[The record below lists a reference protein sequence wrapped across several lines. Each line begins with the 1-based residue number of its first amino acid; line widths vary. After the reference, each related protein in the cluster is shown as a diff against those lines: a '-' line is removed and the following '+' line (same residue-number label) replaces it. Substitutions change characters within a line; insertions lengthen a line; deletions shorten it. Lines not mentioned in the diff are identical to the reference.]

1 MFLKKMYLKGF
12 KSFAHPVNINFT
24 DGLTVVVGPN
34 GSGKSNI
41 NDALRWVLGEASKK
55 NLRASSAKDMIFAG
69 SPDEKPAEYAEVT
82 LFIDNSAKIL
92 NTKDKELSIT
102 RRSYMERDENEYF
115 INKEQVR
122 RKDIKDLFLD
132 TGLGN
137 VDLSIISQ
145 GSITKVVDA
154 RPKDLRSVLNEAAGV
169 SRYQKQKEEALN
181 NLKNVDRN
189 LEIISVKYEQLER
202 QIKPLRKQADKA
214 KEYFKIR
221 ESLSKIELPI
231 LKKNLIQA
239 RKQLKTFEGDFNK
252 ATELESLLNSGIKTS
267 HQKSINNQNQII
279 SIEKQITKFAS
290 KTKALNEAIEK
301 QKLTSASDVDNIVLQ
316 IKEKQASINTIRQ
329 NINEFETNESNQNQT
344 IYQMRQEINL
354 QERER
359 DRLNSELSRLNY
371 EIEAQNKSLKKDRLD
386 FGTRHI
392 VENSDI
398 FSGYVGLVRDLYEV
412 NDEHRLA
419 VEVALGAQ
427 AKNVVM
433 KNETSIKEALS
444 FLKTNKYGTAT
455 FIPSEQVKPKS
466 LSMEFE
472 NILTKINGY
481 LGTVDE
487 IINYPKK
494 HEKVFKFLG
503 GIILVFTDF
512 DSAIKASKIIDF
524 RFKIVTL
531 EGDTIFPGFVVKGG
545 SNNSKEQ
552 FLAAQLE
559 KLKAQFKTT
568 KEALNLVHKNLET
581 NRTNLNEQERKLN
594 GFRHED
600 ARLNERLNYLESQ
613 LTSLHHLYKD
623 AVGEDYQEQNGSK
636 EDKKIDKTFT
646 NIAQIEQEV
655 KSLQANKEA
664 LAKENI
670 TLKVQE
676 EKARNEWNEVVKK
689 VASLKAQINEANNTI
704 KSALLILQ
712 RDYKLNEDLLLEK
725 ELPGLTMSYA
735 DANKRCEKYRKELE
749 KIGYVNV
756 DSIKEFEELDI
767 EFQQLNK
774 DLKDLTQTKEKLLS
788 TVEEMDQRMEAK
800 FSKIFEQINI
810 EFDKAFVHLFGGGTA
825 RIKYS
830 DPENILESGIEI
842 FARSPGKNVKNIQLY
857 SGGEKSMIAIALI
870 FAINKIR
877 NLPLLILDEV
887 EAALDEANVER
898 FANFAKE
905 INKLTQVIITSHRP
919 GTMEKADV
927 LYGVTMQQRGI
938 TKILSVKLEDA
949 IEMIDE
955 ES

>member
-12 KSFAHPVNINFT
+12 KSFAYPVNINFT

-169 SRYQKQKEEALN
+169 ARYQKQKEEALT
-181 NLKNVDRN
+181 NLNSVDRN

-221 ESLSKIELPI
+221 DALEKIELPI
-231 LKKNLIQA
+231 LKKNLVTS
-239 RKQLKTFEGDFNK
+239 RKELKTLEVDYDK
-252 ATELESLLNSGIKTS
+252 AFELESLLNSEIKAS
-267 HQKSINNQNQII
+267 HQKSIDNQNQII
-279 SIEKQITKFAS
+279 AIEKQITKFGTKS
-290 KTKALNEAIEK
+290 KALAESIEK
-301 QKLTSASDVDNIVLQ
+301 QKLASKTDVDNIVLQ
-316 IKEKQASINTIRQ
+316 IKEKQAAINTIQQ
-329 NINEFETNESNQNQT
+329 NINAFETNEANQNET
-344 IYQMRQEINL
+344 IYQMRQAVSL

-359 DRLNSELSRLNY
+359 ERLNSELSRLNF
-371 EIEAQNKSLKKDRLD
+371 EIETQTKSIKKDRLD
-386 FGTRHI
+386 FGTNNI
-392 VENSDI
+392 VKNSDI
-398 FSGYVGLVRDLYEV
+398 FNGYIGLVRDLYEV
-412 NDEHRLA
+412 KDENRLA
-419 VEVALGAQ
+419 VEIALGAQ
-427 AKNVVM
+427 IKNVVM
-433 KNETSIKEALS
+433 KNETSIKEALN
-444 FLKTNKYGTAT
+444 FLKSNNYGTAT
-455 FIPSEQVKPKS
+455 FIPAEQVKPKS
-466 LSMEFE
+466 LSLEFE
-472 NILTKINGY
+472 NILAKINGY

-487 IINYPKK
+487 IIDYPKK
-494 HEKVFKFLG
+494 YEKVFKFLG
-503 GIILVFTDF
+503 GIILVFSDF
-512 DSAIKASKIIDF
+512 DSAIKAAKIIDF

-559 KLKAQFKTT
+559 KLKAQFKTI
-568 KEALNLVHKNLET
+568 KEELNISIKTLET
-581 NRTNLNEQERKLN
+581 NRIDLAEQEKKLN
-594 GFRHED
+594 SLRHDD
-600 ARLNERLNYLESQ
+600 ARLNERLNYLESE
-613 LTSLHHLYKD
+613 LTSLHHLYKQTM
-623 AVGEDYQEQNGSK
+623 GHDYQVQESSSDQ
-636 EDKKIDKTFT
+636 KIDKTFT

-655 KSLQANKEA
+655 KSLQTNKEI
-664 LAKENI
+664 LAKENV

-676 EKARNEWNEVVKK
+676 EKARNEWNEATKK
-689 VASLKAQINEANNTI
+689 VAALKVKINEANNMI
-704 KSALLILQ
+704 KSALQILQ

-725 ELPGLTMSYA
+725 EFSSLSMSYA
-735 DANKRCEKYRKELE
+735 DANKRCEKLRKELE
-749 KIGYVNV
+749 KIGYVNI

-767 EFQQLNK
+767 EFQQLNS

-788 TVEEMDQRMEAK
+788 TVSEMDQRMETK
-800 FSKIFEQINI
+800 FSKVFEKINV

-938 TKILSVKLEDA
+938 TKILSVQLEDA